1 MDKKFSFGEK
11 LDFNDIDLTAPDKVI
26 EKILLQLPEET
37 QGIIMGRIQPY
48 DGRISSYKKTT
59 SYLGI
64 AQALSPVEK
73 TVSIQNDLGEIG
85 QKVSKFE
92 CFLFT
97 PEYDTYKYRV
107 FFIKYGIANYPV
119 DVILDESVARSI
131 SETVVRE
138 VYKCNT
144 REELE
149 TLTYSIF
156 NSKRMITVMQELIRI
171 NQAKRIAKAD
181 LETDGFDDG
190 EQNNDIRMDV

>member
-1 MDKKFSFGEK
+1 M
-11 LDFNDIDLTAPDKVI
+11 
-26 EKILLQLPEET
+26 
-37 QGIIMGRIQPY
+37 
-48 DGRISSYKKTT
+48 
-59 SYLGI
+59 
-64 AQALSPVEK
+64 
-73 TVSIQNDLGEIG
+73 
-85 QKVSKFE
+85 
-92 CFLFT
+92 
-97 PEYDTYKYRV
+97 
-107 FFIKYGIANYPV
+107 